1 MPLKHNRYV
10 RPSSKRK
17 AGSSSLLSG
26 FLQRDKMYHVY
37 QEAGWDE
44 QCVAEFQTAEALL
57 IWLNTSGCDLK
68 DLIIYHG
75 DKLKAEK
82 IGSKLQ
88 LRLYD

>member
-1 MPLKHNRYV
+1 
-10 RPSSKRK
+10 
-17 AGSSSLLSG
+17 
-26 FLQRDKMYHVY
+26 MYYVY

-57 IWLNTSGCDLK
+57 IWLNASNCDLK
-68 DLIIYHG
+68 DLIIYRG

-82 IGSKLQ
+82 IGSMLQ